1 MSAVKGVDCSFT
13 FGSERILFDWALCIA
28 AFVLLST
35 GETASNL
42 GTAMDE
48 LMRHQPTLK
57 TDAMTAI
64 IKVDTYTTAVN
75 TSY

>member
-1 MSAVKGVDCSFT
+1 MSISPFNENIIFPC
-13 FGSERILFDWALCIA
+13 LFFIFFNFLA
-28 AFVLLST
+28 

-57 TDAMTAI
+57 TDAMKAI
-64 IKVDTYTTAVN
+64 IKV
-75 TSY
+75 

>member
-1 MSAVKGVDCSFT
+1 MF
-13 FGSERILFDWALCIA
+13 LCDRSISP
-28 AFVLLST
+28 FNENIVFFFNLLA

-57 TDAMTAI
+57 TDAMKAI
-64 IKVDTYTTAVN
+64 IKV
-75 TSY
+75 

>member
-1 MSAVKGVDCSFT
+1 MSVHVFT
-13 FGSERILFDWALCIA
+13 LPITVNVVCVCVCVCE
-28 AFVLLST
+28 

-64 IKVDTYTTAVN
+64 IKVLFVTLAVL
-75 TSY
+75 

>member
-1 MSAVKGVDCSFT
+1 MT
-13 FGSERILFDWALCIA
+13 EP
-28 AFVLLST
+28 FVLHFFLFPT

-64 IKVDTYTTAVN
+64 IKVHVLRL
-75 TSY
+75 

>member
-1 MSAVKGVDCSFT
+1 MSVHVFT
-13 FGSERILFDWALCIA
+13 FPITVNVVCVCVCA
-28 AFVLLST
+28 

-64 IKVDTYTTAVN
+64 IKVLFVTLAVL
-75 TSY
+75 